1 MLITFRK
8 YPIGI
13 LFFNVD
19 TDNLY
24 VVAVGASFIGCLLG
38 LSIINNIKNHFI
50 QRSVKKFYHIV
61 CMYIL
66 MTMDIMFAVAILL
79 ATVVYSVCFHYNNKE
94 IKIIDTTPR
103 FYAEVPGDDN
113 QDVII
118 ESTDMR
124 M

>member
-1 MLITFRK
+1 
-8 YPIGI
+8 
-13 LFFNVD
+13 
-19 TDNLY
+19 
-24 VVAVGASFIGCLLG
+24 
-38 LSIINNIKNHFI
+38 
-50 QRSVKKFYHIV
+50 
-61 CMYIL
+61 
-66 MTMDIMFAVAILL
+66 MTMDIMFAVAILF

-103 FYAEVPGDDN
+103 FYEEVPCDDN